1 MKEEKERIRQAKEN
15 RQNILNIFGKVIGI
29 GLWVA
34 LIIVCVVNRDKI
46 TAEGIVGL
54 VPKDS
59 VLSIIVMLLLFAVKG
74 VAVFIYGSILYAAS
88 GILFSLP
95 VAIIVNTIGTVIM
108 TTIPFYIGKKAGSR
122 LLGELVKKNSK
133 LELLRDTQNKNE
145 FFVSFF
151 LRMVGLLPADLV
163 AMYLGASG
171 MRYKPYFFG
180 TVIGLL
186 PAIICFSV
194 MGMSIDDIGS
204 PQFLISLIVEV
215 GLMLLSLLIY
225 FIWKLKS
232 KRKRDD
238 DTNEA

>member
-34 LIIVCVVNRDKI
+34 LIIVCIVNREKI
-46 TAEGIVGL
+46 SVEGIVGL

-59 VLSIIVMLLLFAVKG
+59 VLSVIVMLLFFAVKG

-95 VAIIVNTIGTVIM
+95 VVIIVNTIGTVIM

-186 PAIICFSV
+186 PAIVCFSV

-204 PQFLISLIVEV
+204 PQFLIPLIVEV

>member
-1 MKEEKERIRQAKEN
+1 MSEKEIHTEHKVFKILSRVFMLLFWGGLILFCFLN
-15 RQNILNIFGKVIGI
+15 RE
-29 GLWVA
+29 
-34 LIIVCVVNRDKI
+34 KI
-46 TAEGIVGL
+46 SVEGIVGL

-59 VLSIIVMLLLFAVKG
+59 IWSIIVMLLLFAVKG
-74 VAVFIYGSILYAAS
+74 VVVFIYGSILYAAS

-95 VAIIVNTIGTVIM
+95 VAMIVNTIGTVIM

-122 LLGELVKKNSK
+122 LIGELVKKNSK

-171 MRYKPYFFG
+171 MRYKPYFIG
-180 TVIGLL
+180 TVIGLM
-186 PAIICFSV
+186 PAIVCFSV
-194 MGMSIDDIGS
+194 MGMSIDDVGS
-204 PQFLISLIVEV
+204 PQFILSLIVEV

-225 FIWKLKS
+225 LIWRRRS
-232 KRKRDD
+232 KKKREMMKDD
-238 DTNEA
+238 EA

>member
-1 MKEEKERIRQAKEN
+1 MNEIENTTKHKSVKILGRIFM
-15 RQNILNIFGKVIGI
+15 ILFWGGLIFF
-29 GLWVA
+29 
-34 LIIVCVVNRDKI
+34 CFVNREKI
-46 TAEGIVGL
+46 SVNGIVSI

-59 VLSIIVMLLLFAVKG
+59 ALSIIVMLILFAIKG

-95 VAIIVNTIGTVIM
+95 VAIIVNTVGTLIM
-108 TTIPFYIGKKAGSR
+108 TSIPFFIGKKAGCKMIDT
-122 LLGELVKKNSK
+122 LLKKNKK

-145 FFVSFF
+145 FLVSFF

-171 MRYKPYFFG
+171 MRYRPYIGG
-180 TVIGLL
+180 TVVGLM

-204 PQFLISLIVEV
+204 PQFKIALIVEIA
-215 GLMLLSLLIY
+215 LMLVSLLIY
-225 FIWKLKS
+225 FTWRRVHRRARRGKG
-232 KRKRDD
+232 
-238 DTNEA
+238 EE

>member
-1 MKEEKERIRQAKEN
+1 MTKNKKNTQHKALK
-15 RQNILNIFGKVIGI
+15 IFGRILVILFWGGFI
-29 GLWVA
+29 LF
-34 LIIVCVVNRDKI
+34 CFFYREKI
-46 TAEGIVGL
+46 SVDGIVGL

-59 VLSIIVMLLLFAVKG
+59 VLSVIVMLLLFAVKG
-74 VAVFIYGSILYAAS
+74 VAVFIYGGILYAAS

-108 TTIPFYIGKKAGSR
+108 TTIPFCIGKKAGSC
-122 LLGELVKKNSK
+122 LIGDLVKKNSK
-133 LELLRDTQNKNE
+133 LGLLRDTQNKNE
-145 FFVSFF
+145 FLVSLF

-186 PAIICFSV
+186 PSIVCFSV
-194 MGMSIDDIGS
+194 MGMSIDDVGS
-204 PQFLISLIVEV
+204 PQFLISLTVEV

-225 FIWKLKS
+225 FIWKHKS
-232 KRKRDD
+232 KKKRDD
-238 DTNEA
+238 DINEA

>member
-34 LIIVCVVNRDKI
+34 LIIVCIVNREKI
-46 TAEGIVGL
+46 SVEGIVGL

-59 VLSIIVMLLLFAVKG
+59 VLSVIVMLLFFAVKG

-95 VAIIVNTIGTVIM
+95 VVIIVNTIGTVIM

-204 PQFLISLIVEV
+204 PQFLIPLIVEV

-238 DTNEA
+238 ETNEA

>member
-29 GLWVA
+29 GLWAA
-34 LIIVCVVNRDKI
+34 LIVVCIVNRDKI

-186 PAIICFSV
+186 PAIVCFSV
-194 MGMSIDDIGS
+194 MGMSIDDVGS

-225 FIWKLKS
+225 FIWKLKR

-238 DTNEA
+238 ETNEA

>member
-29 GLWVA
+29 GLWAA
-34 LIIVCVVNRDKI
+34 LIVVCIVNRDKI

-186 PAIICFSV
+186 PAIVCFSV

-238 DTNEA
+238 ETNEA